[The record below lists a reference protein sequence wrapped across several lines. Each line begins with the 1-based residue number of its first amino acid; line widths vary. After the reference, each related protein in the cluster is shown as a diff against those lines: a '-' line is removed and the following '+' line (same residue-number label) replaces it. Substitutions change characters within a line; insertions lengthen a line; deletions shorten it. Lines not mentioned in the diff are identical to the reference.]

1 MARDRSSKGSER
13 TESVKRVFLAGAATA
28 ICAIYVS
35 WSVAT
40 AVPPA
45 GNYSLPPAGAPTVSG
60 TVSLR
65 ATPFHENLS
74 LPATA
79 VIHVELL
86 DISRK
91 DAGVAR
97 LGEDSIWI
105 AAGKLPVSFRI
116 AYDPS
121 RVDPAHVY
129 VIRARITENDR
140 LLYQSAAPYYVLTRG
155 APANVDV
162 IVSPS
167 GPQRP

>member
-1 MARDRSSKGSER
+1 M
-13 TESVKRVFLAGAATA
+13 KRVFLAGAATA
-28 ICAIYVS
+28 ICAIGVS

-40 AVPPA
+40 AVRPS
-45 GNYSLPPAGAPTVSG
+45 GNYSRPSAGAPTVSG
-60 TVSLR
+60 TVSLK
-65 ATPFHENLS
+65 ATPFHEAMS
-74 LPATA
+74 LPAMA
-79 VIHVELL
+79 VVHVELL

-91 DAGVAR
+91 DSGIAR

-121 RVDPAHVY
+121 RVDPTHVY

-140 LLYQSAAPYYVLTRG
+140 LLFHSAAPYYVLTRG
-155 APANVDV
+155 APSMVD
-162 IVSPS
+162 IVVTPA